1 MVIPERL
8 LFLTVFLSLCI
19 ALVVSDDEN
28 LNLNAVTFDGRS
40 IMVNGRRELF
50 FSGSIHYPRSPPEEW
65 PEILNKAKHGGLNV
79 IQTYVFWN
87 IHEPV
92 QGQFNFEGKY
102 DIVKF
107 IKLIQKTGMYV
118 VLRIGPFI
126 EAEWN
131 FGGFPYWLKEI
142 PGITFRA
149 DEDNF
154 KFHMKQFTEMIIKK
168 MKDEKLF
175 ASQGGPIILAQI
187 ENEYNN
193 VQLAYKSL
201 GTRYVEWAGNMAV
214 GMKTGVPWVMCKQKD
229 APDPVINTCNGR
241 NCGDTFTGP
250 NRPNKPSLWTENWTA
265 QYRVF
270 GDPPSQRSAED
281 LAFSVARFFS
291 KNGTLANYY
300 MYYGGTNFGR
310 TASSFVTTRYYDE
323 APIDSFG
330 LQKEPKWG
338 HLRDLHTALRLSKK
352 ALLFGD
358 KISVEILGD
367 QLEARI
373 YEKPGGECAAF
384 LCNNRTRD
392 PATAT
397 FRGNQYYLPAH
408 SISILPDCKT
418 VVYNT
423 QTVVAQ
429 HNARTFHKSERANRD
444 VKWEM
449 TREII
454 PTVDDAK
461 IKYIEPLELLAQTK
475 DTTDYLWY
483 TTRFEVKSEDL
494 EGSHPVIQVANL
506 GHAMGAFVNGEY
518 IGNGH
523 GNNIDKSFSF
533 KAPVNLKVGTND
545 ISLLGMTVGL
555 PDSGAYLEHRMAGVH
570 AVSIEGLK
578 TGRLDLS
585 FNGWNHKVGM
595 DGEKIKL
602 FTQGGSHRATW
613 SSAKGKGK
621 PLTWYK
627 RYFDTPEGNS
637 PPAIDMS
644 TMGKGMVW
652 VNGQSIG
659 RYWVSYLSPIGKPS
673 QVEYHIPRSFLKP
686 SDNLLVIFEEEGG
699 DIDGV
704 QIVLAKRDTICSFVS
719 EYHPPT
725 VKSWARQDAKIT
737 ALKDDMKPK
746 AHLKCP
752 NYKVMAS
759 IDFASF
765 GNPVGVCGIISP
777 GNCTSASSQKV
788 VEQYCLGKTECT
800 IPIDRK
806 IFDKDQGPCPEIQKT
821 LAIQATCVEGSHKRE
836 Q

>member
-1 MVIPERL
+1 MMIPKRL
-8 LFLTVFLSLCI
+8 LLLTVFLSLYI
-19 ALVVSDDEN
+19 ALVVSDDEK
-28 LNLNAVTFDGRS
+28 LDLNAVTFDGRS

-50 FSGSIHYPRSPPEEW
+50 FSGSIHYPRFPPEEW
-65 PEILNKAKHGGLNV
+65 QEILNKAKHGGLNV

-102 DIVKF
+102 DLVKF
-107 IKLIQKTGMYV
+107 IKLIQKNGMYV

-131 FGGFPYWLKEI
+131 FGGFPVWLREI

-149 DEDNF
+149 DEANF
-154 KFHMKQFTEMIIKK
+154 KFHMKQFVEMIIKK

-175 ASQGGPIILAQI
+175 ASQGGPIILSQI
-187 ENEYNN
+187 ENEYNM

-201 GTRYVEWAGNMAV
+201 GTRYVQWAGNMAV
-214 GMKTGVPWVMCKQKD
+214 GMKTGVPWVMCKQTD

-270 GDPPSQRSAED
+270 GDPPSARTAED
-281 LAFSVARFFS
+281 LAYSVARFFS

-358 KISVEILGD
+358 EISVEILGD

-384 LCNNRTRD
+384 LCNNRTRE

-397 FRGNQYYLPAH
+397 FRGNTYYLPPH

-423 QTVVAQ
+423 RTVVSQ
-429 HNARTFHKSERANRD
+429 HNTRTFHKSERANRGI
-444 VKWEM
+444 KWEM
-449 TREII
+449 TREEI
-454 PTVDDAK
+454 PTVDQAT
-461 IKYIEPLELLAQTK
+461 IKHIEPLELVGLTR

-483 TTRFEVKSEDL
+483 TTRIEVKSEDIKD
-494 EGSHPVIQVANL
+494 SHPVIQVANL
-506 GHAMGAFVNGEY
+506 GHAMGAFINGEY

-570 AVSIEGLK
+570 AVSIHGLK
-578 TGRLDLS
+578 TGTRDIS

-595 DGEKIKL
+595 EGEKIRL
-602 FTQGGSHRATW
+602 YTQAGSHRASWT
-613 SSAKGKGK
+613 SAKGKGK

-627 RYFDTPEGNS
+627 RYFDTPEGDA
-637 PPAIDMS
+637 PVAIDMS
-644 TMGKGMVW
+644 TMAKGMVW

-673 QVEYHIPRSFLKP
+673 QVEYNIPRSYLKP

-704 QIVLAKRDTICSFVS
+704 SIVLVKRDTICSFVS

-725 VKSWARQDAKIT
+725 VKSWARKDAKIT
-737 ALKDDMKPK
+737 ALKDDLKPK

-752 NYKVMAS
+752 NYKTMAS

-765 GNPVGVCGIISP
+765 GNPTGVCGMITP
-777 GNCTSASSQKV
+777 GNCTSASTQKV

-800 IPIDRK
+800 IPIDRSL
-806 IFDKDQGPCPEIQKT
+806 FDKDQGPCADIQKT